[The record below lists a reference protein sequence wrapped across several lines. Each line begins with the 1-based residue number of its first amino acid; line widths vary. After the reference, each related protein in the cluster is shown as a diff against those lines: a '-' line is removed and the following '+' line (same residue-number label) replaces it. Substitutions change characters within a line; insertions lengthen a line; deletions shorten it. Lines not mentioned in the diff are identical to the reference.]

1 MYDFGLG
8 YHWLNPQGTFKVFCK
23 ANKGLCLAVRDGA
36 LVLAATDPTDE
47 HQHWFKD
54 IRFSLRI
61 KDTEGKPVFSLV
73 NKATGLA
80 VQHSLGS
87 YNRVRLVKFNPEDFD
102 ESVLWTESSHLGR
115 DFSHIRMMHN
125 INLGLHALPGDE
137 EGGGRVQDGTTIV
150 VMEWDESDNQSWKIL
165 SWKDEDN
172 TILGGLEAEPTCR
185 IYCKA
190 YKGFSVTVRNGIVCL
205 APTNFNDKFQQW
217 IEDKRPGNMM
227 KDVEGYPAFT
237 VINRATGD
245 AIEASLGKG
254 NPLKLK
260 AYNPCFLD
268 EFVLWAKGRN
278 MGDGFRCLHMLC
290 NNSLNFKA
298 IQADKDHGGVH
309 NDTYITLSGWST
321 GDNIQLLWKIVPW

>member
-217 IEDKRPGNMM
+217 IED
-227 KDVEGYPAFT
+227 
-237 VINRATGD
+237 
-245 AIEASLGKG
+245 EAREHDKGHGSL
-254 NPLKLK
+254 
-260 AYNPCFLD
+260 PCF
-268 EFVLWAKGRN
+268 
-278 MGDGFRCLHMLC
+278 
-290 NNSLNFKA
+290 
-298 IQADKDHGGVH
+298 HGHQSGH
-309 NDTYITLSGWST
+309 RRRHRGLSRQG
-321 GDNIQLLWKIVPW
+321 QPFEA

>member
-8 YHWLNPQGTFKVFCK
+8 HHWLNPQGTFKVFCK

-36 LVLAATDPTDE
+36 LVLAAPDPTDE

-80 VQHSLGS
+80 VQHSLGL

-150 VMEWDESDNQSWKIL
+150 IMEWDESDNQSWKIL

-217 IEDKRPGNMM
+217 IEDKRPGNMI
-227 KDVEGYPAFT
+227 KDMEGYPAFT

-254 NPLKLK
+254 NPTIRSSRSSSKIK
-260 AYNPCFLD
+260 TSED
-268 EFVLWAKGRN
+268 RTS
-278 MGDGFRCLHMLC
+278 
-290 NNSLNFKA
+290 NSLRKTIITTVRS
-298 IQADKDHGGVH
+298 IQKTSRISRRMSPSHLPVLKK
-309 NDTYITLSGWST
+309 IS
-321 GDNIQLLWKIVPW
+321 LLLYRRLLIRLRHSVL